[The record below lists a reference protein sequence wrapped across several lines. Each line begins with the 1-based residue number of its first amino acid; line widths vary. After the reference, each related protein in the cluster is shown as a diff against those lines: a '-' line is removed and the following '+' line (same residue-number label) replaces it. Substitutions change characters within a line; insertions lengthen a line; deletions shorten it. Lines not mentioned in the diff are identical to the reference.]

1 MLKDKALIK
10 KERKQ
15 RIRKRIRKKIKGT
28 LERPRVFVFKS
39 NRYIYVQ
46 AINDLDGTVIAS
58 ASSLEKD
65 FRDSGK
71 STKNKETC
79 QLLGERLAQRLKE
92 KNITKIVF
100 DRGIYPYHGR
110 IKVLA
115 ETLRQNG
122 LSF

>member
-1 MLKDKALIK
+1 MLKDKAFLK

-15 RIRKRIRKKIKGT
+15 RIRKRIRKIIKGT
-28 LERPRVFVFKS
+28 LEKPRVFVFKS

-46 AINDLDGTVIAS
+46 AINDLDGTVIAF

-65 FRDSGK
+65 IRDSGK
-71 STKNKETC
+71 STKNKEIC

>member
-1 MLKDKALIK
+1 VLKDKALLK
-10 KERKQ
+10 KERKL

-28 LERPRVFVFKS
+28 PERPRVFVFKS
-39 NRYIYVQ
+39 NRYIYAQ
-46 AINDLDGTVIAS
+46 AINDLDGTIIAS
-58 ASSLEKD
+58 ASTLEKD
-65 FRDSGK
+65 FRESGK
-71 STKNKETC
+71 STKNKEAC

-110 IKVLA
+110 IKILA